1 MRGVLAN
8 GVRAGLL
15 SNVTTERCARRAA
28 GQAPHRSSSLG
39 MAMVMVPSTATLLPL
54 SPDTR
59 SATVRAAPPAPAL
72 GSTGDPSC
80 PASAA
85 AVSAGA
91 PAPWGHSLFLPLP
104 FGGGVGA
111 GEPPG
116 GAGESAP
123 GGDIARLG
131 LLRAA
136 AGDGGAAA
144 AAAAAMASL
153 SGASTGAL
161 SAPPAAPAPGQLTDP
176 GAICSLICASAQRT
190 SIYHS

>member
-1 MRGVLAN
+1 
-8 GVRAGLL
+8 
-15 SNVTTERCARRAA
+15 
-28 GQAPHRSSSLG
+28 
-39 MAMVMVPSTATLLPL
+39 MVPPTATSLPL

-59 SATVRAAPPAPAL
+59 SATVRAAPPAPVP
-72 GSTGDPSC
+72 GSTGDTSC

-91 PAPWGHSLFLPLP
+91 PAPLFLPLL

-116 GAGESAP
+116 GAGESAL